1 MGAVHDAEQPLRQ
14 RLRGTVL
21 ALEPNRSHTVCPG
34 EANVRQVRPCVGRYL
49 ECEVREGR
57 IRLLLV
63 VGLLAARA
71 TVRLRLRVGSGGVR
85 LGARWAATLF
95 QRTRHSSGT
104 TSKPISSS
112 AIDRSV
118 FCSQQYPPRRSS
130 TSFFS
135 TSPLAI
141 EIVLPRT
148 TSMFSKAIARE

>member
-21 ALEPNRSHTVCPG
+21 AIEPNRGHAVGSG

-71 TVRLRLRVGSGGVR
+71 TVRLRLRVGSG

-148 TSMFSKAIARE
+148 TSIFSKAIARE